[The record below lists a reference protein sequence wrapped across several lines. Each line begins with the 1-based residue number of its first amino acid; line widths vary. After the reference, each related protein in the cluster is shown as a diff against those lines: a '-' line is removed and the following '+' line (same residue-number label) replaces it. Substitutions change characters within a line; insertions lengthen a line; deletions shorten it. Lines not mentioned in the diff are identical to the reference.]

1 MYKVKLILL
10 LSRCLYIAKYLD
22 TWNTYYNGVFILVD
36 FRHWDEFY
44 SKDDLQTLA
53 EAGITHLRIPVGY
66 WIFDVVE
73 KEPFP
78 EPAKN
83 DESKQR
89 YYLRRLIKWAD
100 QLKLKVLVDLHAA
113 PGSQNGF
120 DNSGRMGLIGKT
132 F

>member
-1 MYKVKLILL
+1 MI
-10 LSRCLYIAKYLD
+10 SQID
-22 TWNTYYNGVFILVD
+22 N

-78 EPAKN
+78 GPAKN

-89 YYLRRLIKWAD
+89 YYLRR
-100 QLKLKVLVDLHAA
+100 
-113 PGSQNGF
+113 
-120 DNSGRMGLIGKT
+120 
-132 F
+132 